1 MLALYDYYWVF
12 FLTYV
17 HWTLITE
24 EKQNHFRELAAEAEV
39 TCM

>member
-1 MLALYDYYWVF
+1 MLALFDYYWVV

-24 EKQNHFRELAAEAEV
+24 EKNHFRELAAEAEV